1 MHHLWQSLIK
11 YQVSP
16 NLIYFL
22 DCCRSRI
29 KPHDFV
35 DQYALREEAIKRKL
49 LNEADNQLTIKA
61 LSILEEFESLIVKSK
76 KKVEREVLG
85 EEFIKKVE
93 MYRNIFP
100 AKRLPSNEL
109 ARQSVQELTQKF
121 VWFFKTFPE
130 YNWEI
135 VLDAAD
141 YYVYVKEREN
151 YQYMVTSSYFIG
163 KTDPRTRAWKS
174 LLADHCQM
182 ITENPDL
189 LNGI

>member
-29 KPHDFV
+29 KPHDLV

-76 KKVEREVLG
+76 KKVEKEVLG

>member
-1 MHHLWQSLIK
+1 MHNLWQSLIK

-22 DCCRSRI
+22 DCCRNRI
-29 KPHDFV
+29 KPSDLV

-61 LSILEEFESLIVKSK
+61 LTILEEFEGLITKGK
-76 KKVEREVLG
+76 KKVEKEVLG
-85 EEFIKKVE
+85 EDFINKVNQ
-93 MYRNIFP
+93 YRNIFP

-109 ARQSVQELTQKF
+109 ARQSVQELTTKF

-141 YYVYVKEREN
+141 YYVYVKEKEN
-151 YQYMVTSSYFIG
+151 YQYMVTSSYFIS
-163 KTDPRTRAWKS
+163 KTDPRTRVWKS

-189 LNGI
+189 LSGI